1 MTGISWSNEFDDGMV
16 DSTGLAGMASDSQ
29 FEKFDLGFSDNLDL
43 PFSLVTVL
51 NWH

>member
-1 MTGISWSNEFDDGMV
+1 MTGISWSNDFDDGMV

-29 FEKFDLGFSDNLDL
+29 CENFNFGFWDNLDL
-43 PFSLVTVL
+43 PFSFANVL